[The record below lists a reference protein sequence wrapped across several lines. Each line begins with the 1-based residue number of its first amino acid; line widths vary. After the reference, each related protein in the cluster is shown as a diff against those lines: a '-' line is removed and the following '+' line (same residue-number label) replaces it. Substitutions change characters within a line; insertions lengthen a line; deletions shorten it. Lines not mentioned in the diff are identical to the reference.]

1 MTGFSGGWFQ
11 RRKAR
16 KDAAARLYAGVMKAA
31 LGTSWYAALGAKD
44 TFEGRAQMVTLLTSL
59 ACGRLAQIGGANAGW
74 LADALNQ
81 HVLDGFDAAYR
92 EQGVGDSSI
101 ARKVRKLA
109 KSHSGL
115 GRAAFT
121 ALSAGPD
128 GVVAAAMAE
137 VISRNGVTDPDD
149 SAKLASKLSDLVRG
163 LRHQSDEDVL
173 SGRMDWSV

>member
-16 KDAAARLYAGVMKAA
+16 KDAAERLYESVMKAA
-31 LGTSWYAALGAKD
+31 LKPDWYESLGAHD

-74 LADALNQ
+74 LADALNK

-109 KSHSGL
+109 EAHSGL
-115 GRAAFT
+115 GRATFT
-121 ALSAGPD
+121 ALAADSTLEMTVALQD
-128 GVVAAAMAE
+128 VVA
-137 VISRNGVTDPDD
+137 RNGVTEDD
-149 SAKLASKLSDLVRG
+149 RAAELAAHLSALDRYLKSQADD
-163 LRHQSDEDVL
+163 QVL
-173 SGRMDWSV
+173 SGRINWAL